1 VSGQGRA
8 PGPQSLQAGNRGTT
22 VTGPVE
28 PPSVR
33 LLRLWLVGVPLAML
47 VAALAFAGV
56 AAAQGRWPLMA
67 VLLALA
73 ALGLALAVVQ
83 GRLLRRALRH

>member
-1 VSGQGRA
+1 MA
-8 PGPQSLQAGNRGTT
+8 PARR
-22 VTGPVE
+22 E

-47 VAALAFAGV
+47 AAALAFAV
-56 AAAQGRWPLMA
+56 LAAAQGSWALMG

-73 ALGLALAVVQ
+73 VLGLALAVVQ
-83 GRLLRRALRH
+83 GRLLRRALGR

>member
-1 VSGQGRA
+1 MA
-8 PGPQSLQAGNRGTT
+8 PARR
-22 VTGPVE
+22 E

-47 VAALAFAGV
+47 AAALAFAV
-56 AAAQGRWPLMA
+56 LAAAQGSWALMG

-73 ALGLALAVVQ
+73 TLGLALAVVQ
-83 GRLLRRALRH
+83 GRLLRRALGR